1 MNEFPLLRLTFKYS
15 LEMIFDNFDFED
27 TTFQKITFACELE
40 DEIKSSRQTLRNS
53 QTWEEEN

>member
-1 MNEFPLLRLTFKYS
+1 
-15 LEMIFDNFDFED
+15 MIFDNFDFED

-40 DEIKSSRQTLRNS
+40 DEIKSSRRQTLRNS